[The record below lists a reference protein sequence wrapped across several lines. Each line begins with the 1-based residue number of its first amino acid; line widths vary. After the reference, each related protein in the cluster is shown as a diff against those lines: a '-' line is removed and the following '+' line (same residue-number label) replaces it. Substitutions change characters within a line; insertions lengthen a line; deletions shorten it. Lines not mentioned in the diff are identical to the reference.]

1 MIKILKPIGM
11 DLIHVLFV
19 SFTTHK
25 NGRSTMIHRS
35 KEFKTKAKYKIEKWT
50 MRTYPYIS
58 LK

>member
-35 KEFKTKAKYKIEKWT
+35 KEFKTKAKYKIEK
-50 MRTYPYIS
+50 
-58 LK
+58 